1 MAYKRAA
8 PVEASSNEVEIDLD
22 SKKRVTVR
30 KFNNVNLVDIREFYV
45 DKDGVKRP
53 GKKGISLTEDA
64 YYKLLEATNRIQG
77 ALDTLNGGAKRAKV
91 QAEPK
96 VEKKVEKKKAKE
108 EVVVAKVEEPEEE
121 DEEEEEEEAEVEV
134 EEEEEEEISDA
145 DEE

>member
-1 MAYKRAA
+1 MAYKRSA
-8 PVEASSNEVEIDLD
+8 PPPQASSNEIEVELD
-22 SKKRVTVR
+22 QKKRVTVR

-64 YYKLLEATNRIQG
+64 YYKLLEATNKIQN
-77 ALDTLNGGAKRAKV
+77 ALDELNGGPLR
-91 QAEPK
+91 
-96 VEKKVEKKKAKE
+96 KKV
-108 EVVVAKVEEPEEE
+108 KVEEKKREPKPKSKPQPEPEPE
-121 DEEEEEEEAEVEV
+121 PEQEPEPEPEPEPEQE